1 MKKITIKILV
11 GLMVL
16 FLLALPLAGACAEE
30 EVPKEV
36 PEEVPEEYSLKI
48 TAVGEGTT
56 SPKPG
61 TSTIT
66 EGESVTVKATPNP
79 GYEFD
84 RWEGDVSGTSS
95 SITVKMTSDKS
106 VVAVFVEEVVVEKW
120 EWPDVLYIG
129 TMGPA
134 TNNYAT
140 AVAWSTPLA
149 ADSGMKCRLVSEEKV
164 PEMLD
169 WVITGETLCASWGG
183 SDADMFEAVDIWAS
197 ADRGPR
203 PVAYMYVSSRTDI
216 GFVVRGDSTIKTPYD
231 IKPGTKIIYY
241 VWMPKTV
248 YEALLAWGN
257 VSPDDV
263 EWYGVSSITA
273 SVAEIIADPNA
284 VVFAYPTTPF
294 NYDIENCP
302 QGASWIELNAEEDPE
317 GAARFTA
324 LSPQTFGVMS
334 SGMESAHGVPSMVS
348 VNGYMVRQDSDP
360 DLVYNLTKW
369 LDENYD
375 KYKDGSPDTPG
386 VMLENVVWL
395 AEHNFKPLHDG
406 TVRYLEEKGLWTE
419 AHETRRQANLELLD
433 LWIAAYKEA
442 IALAKEQGLT
452 IGPDNE
458 EWIEFWNNYKAELP
472 KFKMFPGLG

>member
-1 MKKITIKILV
+1 MKNKLLLV
-11 GLMVL
+11 FLVMVL
-16 FLLALPLAGACAEE
+16 VVSLAALPACKAEE
-30 EVPKEV
+30 EEAPVEF
-36 PEEVPEEYSLKI
+36 SLKI

-56 SPKPG
+56 SPAPG

-66 EGESVTVKATPNP
+66 EGESVTVKAIPNP

-84 RWEGDVSGTSS
+84 RWEGDVSGTTSP
-95 SITVKMTSDKS
+95 ITVKMTSDKS
-106 VVAVFVEEVVVEKW
+106 VVAVFVEEVIVE
-120 EWPDVLYIG
+120 EWQWPEVMYVG

-140 AVAWSTPLA
+140 AVAWTTPLA
-149 ADSGMKCRLVSEEKV
+149 AETGMKIRLVAEEKV

-169 WVITGETLCASWGG
+169 WVITGETLLATWGG
-183 SDADMFEAVDIWAS
+183 SDADMFEAVDIWATD
-197 ADRGPR
+197 DRGPR
-203 PVAYMYVSSRTDI
+203 PIAYFYVSSKTDI
-216 GFVVRGDSTIKTPYD
+216 GFVTRGDSTIKTPYD

-263 EWYGVSSITA
+263 EWYGVASITA

-284 VVFAYPTTPF
+284 IVFAYPTTSF
-294 NYDIENCP
+294 NLDIEHCP
-302 QGASWIELNAEEDPE
+302 QGASWIELNTEEDPD

-324 LSPQTFGVMS
+324 LSPQSFGVMS
-334 SGMESAHGVPSMVS
+334 TGMESAHDVHSMVS
-348 VNGYMVRQDSDP
+348 VNGYMVRQDTDP
-360 DLVYNLTKW
+360 DLIYHLTKW

-386 VMLENVVWL
+386 ITLDNVVWL

-419 AHETRRQANLELLD
+419 AHETRRQANFELLD
-433 LWIAAYKEA
+433 IWIAAYKEA
-442 IALAKEQGLT
+442 IALAKEQEIT
-452 IGPDNE
+452 IDPDNE
-458 EWIEFWNNYKAELP
+458 EWIEFWNNFKADLTR
-472 KFKMFPGLG
+472 FKMFPGLD